1 LAIFT
6 LTTGADTFVRGPEN
20 NTVNGAASTLNA
32 GDNLT
37 GGGGTD
43 VLVLY
48 DSGTFQCQSTGNF
61 H

>member
-6 LTTGADTFVRGPEN
+6 LTTGADTFVGGPEN
-20 NTVNGAASTLNA
+20 NTVNGAAATLNA

-48 DSGTFQCQSTGNF
+48 DSGTFQC
-61 H
+61 

>member
-1 LAIFT
+1 V
-6 LTTGADTFVRGPEN
+6 GGPEN
-20 NTVNGAASTLNA
+20 NTVNGAAATLNA